1 MASRMASSLEFP
13 SIPATKG
20 PDGRY
25 GRAGLKIT
33 CATCGIEEII
43 TTTNINAARAPD
55 FIRKRFLAK
64 GWTVGKFRDADHCP
78 SCTGRN
84 INKSSE
90 PTESDVKK
98 PTLGLPGTPVLTVVP
113 PTPAM
118 SIDDKRVIFAKLDA
132 VYIDGEKGY
141 SDGWDD
147 ARVAVDLGCNKDWVT
162 AVRTENFGKLET
174 LVKPPSALEIEVQHL
189 RDEVVMVRE
198 EALSLRGMLA
208 EQAKANRTVMESARK
223 AVTDATTAVEASSR
237 IGVQP
242 EAFNQVVAELRNQ
255 IALITDAQNTEIMEV
270 RGQLN
275 ILIDAIHEITRQQRA
290 ARRRAATAKKF

>member
-1 MASRMASSLEFP
+1 
-13 SIPATKG
+13 
-20 PDGRY
+20 
-25 GRAGLKIT
+25 LKIE
-33 CATCGIEEII
+33 CATCGTEEII
-43 TTTNINAARAPD
+43 TTSNLNASKAPD
-55 FIRKRFLAK
+55 FVRKRFIAK

-98 PTLGLPGTPVLTVVP
+98 PALGLPGTPVLTIVP

-141 SDGWDD
+141 SEGWDD
-147 ARVAVDLGCNKDWVT
+147 ARVAVDLGCNMDWVT

-189 RDEVVMVRE
+189 RDELAQMRE
-198 EALSLRGMLA
+198 MAT
-208 EQAKANRTVMESARK
+208 EQAKVGRTYMEDAKQAMKNATLFIEK
-223 AVTDATTAVEASSR
+223 AASKDELNAISNR

-290 ARRRAATAKKF
+290 ARRRAVSAKKS